1 MPLRTVIAVTAYN
14 GKSSLLR
21 YIASGYDHSPDYRVA
36 VIAEQTNGPQFA
48 FLKAIS
54 REFDIAPQRSAS
66 AQIDAARDA
75 RRPVCG
81 KPSHGAAGDP
91 LHHGRWRISSVPT
104 SQLDSASPRTYGRR
118 TRTIDP
124 EARPAFSDTRRA
136 GTRPGTR
143 LGKHLAGV
151 AAEIPTQPPEGGG
164 KQTTSVLAPPAK
176 R

>member
-1 MPLRTVIAVTAYN
+1 MATSREGPD
-14 GKSSLLR
+14 
-21 YIASGYDHSPDYRVA
+21 YDHSPDYRVA

-104 SQLDSASPRTYGRR
+104 SQLDSASPRTHGRR

-124 EARPAFSDTRRA
+124 QARPAFSNTRRA
-136 GTRPGTR
+136 GTR

-151 AAEIPTQPPEGGG
+151 AAEIPTPRGRRKADHLGFS
-164 KQTTSVLAPPAK
+164 TTSDAVSAA
-176 R
+176 